1 MNMDELIE
9 KDCDLCGSQQ
19 KHLITTENDYP
30 ISRCADCS
38 LVYVSRIPKVDG
50 GKVIGEYYSGESEEI
65 EAGRIRYADV
75 STFLLNEIG
84 KVHPKKGKLLDVG
97 CGYGFFLLKAR
108 ENGWQVFGTELSNIA
123 VQYMRTKQGLENVWF
138 ADLSDDFLPVK
149 KVDVINLTNVLEHV
163 PSPTK
168 TLFECAELLEKDGVL
183 LIRVPNMD
191 FSRVKEMFIPLIQK
205 MGLGTGGEL
214 SYLATEPPIHL
225 TGFTART
232 LRKYFSKA
240 GFRTVA
246 VKPSLLSSRVNEHF
260 AYRVFTLFVDL
271 LYKISFHK
279 INLSPTV
286 LAIAIRSE

>member
-1 MNMDELIE
+1 MEELIE
-9 KDCDLCGSQQ
+9 KDCDLCGSQ
-19 KHLITTENDYP
+19 KKTLIATENDYP
-30 ISRCADCS
+30 ISRCGNCS
-38 LVYVSRIPKVDG
+38 LVYVSRIPKIDG
-50 GKVIGEYYSGESEEI
+50 GKVIGEYYSGEAEEI

-75 STFLLNEIG
+75 STFLLDEIG
-84 KVHPKKGKLLDVG
+84 KVRSKKGKLLDVG

-108 ENGWQVFGTELSNIA
+108 ESGWQVYGTELSNIA
-123 VQYMRTKQGLENVWF
+123 VEYMRDRQGLPDVWF
-138 ADLSDDFLPVK
+138 ADLSDDFLPVE

-168 TLFECAELLEKDGVL
+168 TLRECADLLEKDGVL
-183 LIRVPNMD
+183 LIRVPNMN
-191 FSRVKEMFIPLIQK
+191 FSRVKQLFIPLIK
-205 MGLGTGGEL
+205 IFGLGVGGEL

-225 TGFTART
+225 TGFTSGT

-260 AYRVFTLFVDL
+260 AYRIFTLFVDL
-271 LYKISFHK
+271 LYKVSFHK

-286 LAIAIRSE
+286 LAIAVRSE